1 MSVNKPRESAWQTLL
16 DIKLIPAEAHLP
28 AAVRVE
34 RRDLESRRALLCRIY
49 GEFEEMRG
57 LSLTL
62 EQAARLFGLPPVIIS
77 RVLERLSDERVLN
90 HRGDG
95 QFALRV
101 EESPVKRINAS
112 KW

>member
-1 MSVNKPRESAWQTLL
+1 MSVNKPCESTWQALL

-34 RRDLESRRALLCRIY
+34 RRDLAGRRALLCRIY
-49 GEFEEMRG
+49 GEFAEMRG

-62 EQAARLFGLPPVIIS
+62 EQAARLFGLPRSLIS
-77 RVLERLSDERVLN
+77 RVLERLTDERVLS
-90 HRGDG
+90 HRSDG

-101 EESPVKRINAS
+101 EESPVNRIGAS
-112 KW
+112 KL